1 AYAQFDV
8 AQVAAFNNDDVAR
21 LLNDVG
27 IIRNRLKVQAAIFN
41 AQQITRLQQ
50 EFGSFKA
57 WLDAHHPRSKDE
69 WVKLFKR
76 HFKFVGGEIVGEF
89 LISLGYL
96 DGAHSSDC
104 PIYHRI
110 SSSCLPNR

>member
-1 AYAQFDV
+1 MW
-8 AQVAAFNNDDVAR
+8 R
-21 LLNDVG
+21 ELLNDAG

-41 AQQITRLQQ
+41 AQQITSLATRIWQLQ
-50 EFGSFKA
+50 A

-96 DGAHSSDC
+96 DGAHSLDC